1 MGIQPRGF
9 GGNMEKKGEDLLN
22 WLLELSGLDNEE
34 MRQWLNDW
42 IVEFNL
48 DLEQLSTDD
57 LRLLATCLLERVS
70 ADIVNP
76 EPEESLMLP
85 QA

>member
-1 MGIQPRGF
+1 
-9 GGNMEKKGEDLLN
+9 MEKKGVELLN
-22 WLLELSGLDNEE
+22 WLLQLSGLDNEE
-34 MRQWLNDW
+34 MRQWLNEW

-70 ADIVNP
+70 ADLTNP
-76 EPEESLMLP
+76 EPQDDFLMLP

>member
-1 MGIQPRGF
+1 
-9 GGNMEKKGEDLLN
+9 MEKKGRELLE
-22 WLLELSGLDNEE
+22 WLLELSGLDNEQ

-57 LRLLATCLLERVS
+57 LRLLATCLLEHVS
-70 ADIVNP
+70 ADLANP
-76 EPEESLMLP
+76 EQDDKFMMP